1 MATSITNASTPGE
14 VNLERIAAAVRE
26 ILQAV
31 GENPDREGLQAT
43 PMRVAR
49 MYAELFA
56 GLREDPGDHLQVAF
70 TEQYDELVALR
81 DIPFNSMC
89 EHHLMPFEGVAHI
102 AYLPDGK
109 IIGISKLARVVDTFA
124 HRPQVQERL
133 TNQIADI
140 LMESLA
146 AKGVAV
152 LLKATHA
159 CMTCRGVKKSG
170 SVMVTSSLRGR
181 CKSDARTRA
190 EVMMLLGGNES

>member
-1 MATSITNASTPGE
+1 MTEPEKTIDF
-14 VNLERIAAAVRE
+14 ERIAAAVRE
-26 ILQAV
+26 ILLAV
-31 GENPDREGLQAT
+31 GEDPDREGLRAT

-56 GLREDPGDHLQVAF
+56 GLRIDPAQYLSTAF
-70 TEQYDELVALR
+70 TENYDELVVLR

-109 IIGISKLARVVDTFA
+109 IVGISKLARVVDAFS

-140 LMESLA
+140 LTESLA

-152 LLKATHA
+152 VLKATHT

-170 SVMVTSSLRGR
+170 SVMVTSSLR
-181 CKSDARTRA
+181 
-190 EVMMLLGGNES
+190 